1 MSFVIKNIRKWGS
14 VERYSLF
21 VIKTFLRHTRIR
33 FHEENIFLNI
43 ISYRKLVLVILTN
56 FTNKV
61 FEIFVLVSYFLIHY
75 SFLLCERVIII
86 MTWTTTN
93 KRCYFAKTACTNI
106 LNKVGYREMI
116 LINIVSSTG
125 CMSLQRIGQ

>member
-21 VIKTFLRHTRIR
+21 VIKTFLTRIR

-43 ISYRKLVLVILTN
+43 ISYKKLVLVILTN

-106 LNKVGYREMI
+106 LNKVGYREII
-116 LINIVSSTG
+116 LSNIVSSTG
-125 CMSLQRIGQ
+125 CMSLQIIGQ